1 MLWGGGHI
9 GSSRMEQSYCTSGFF
24 RQRVDARNY
33 SNYQPTPKPR
43 SIIAYGKRENARR
56 DKCVTVC
63 VICFIFFSCSVLSWI
78 HTNNASIFSSLSR
91 MRVFIFWPNKLKCAC
106 EKVKCACDKV
116 IKNTCVRVWIQ
127 LYTFQTFPGKAQL
140 FPPFFF
146 LHFKCCDWHVWSL
159 KVSGAS
165 EGMNSVYCFFL
176 SVDNLILIILN
187 GICVHKIDVLDS
199 FYSAYDRPTLIFEN
213 HIIFK
218 VHFSS
223 NFIWVK
229 SSKLPSKK
237 VKQFSNKF
245 KHRPPLMPFL

>member
-1 MLWGGGHI
+1 MRVTI
-9 GSSRMEQSYCTSGFF
+9 VTISRRQSAEVSSRMVSEKTHVATSAWYVLFF
-24 RQRVDARNY
+24 LAAPFY
-33 SNYQPTPKPR
+33 
-43 SIIAYGKRENARR
+43 A
-56 DKCVTVC
+56 
-63 VICFIFFSCSVLSWI
+63 
-78 HTNNASIFSSLSR
+78 
-91 MRVFIFWPNKLKCAC
+91 
-106 EKVKCACDKV
+106 
-116 IKNTCVRVWIQ
+116 
-127 LYTFQTFPGKAQL
+127 FQTFPGKAQL
-140 FPPFFF
+140 FPPLFS
-146 LHFKCCDWHVWSL
+146 LRFKCCDWHVWSL

-199 FYSAYDRPTLIFEN
+199 VYSAYDRPTLILEN

-223 NFIWVK
+223 NFIRVK

-245 KHRPPLMPFL
+245 KHRPPLCPSFKWFCCLLDNFCTIGTVQSLVPLYKVFPWSEKPIWLPETNQRSSLKEQNKKWQRYFWKPNLYV